1 MAIYTKEPTSNFSF
15 TIGGAVLTLTPAQ
28 YLIPTAQYSEFGLI
42 GSDYYSWI
50 NDGGS
55 SGVDFIIGQKF
66 IENYYVVFDTS

>member
-28 YLIPTAQYSEFGLI
+28 YLIPTAQYSEFGLT